1 MSYLKSLF
9 VAAVVALSVA
19 GSASADIT
27 FAFEANSAETD
38 PLFSFDGTTLA
49 ADNHVTLTVSDF
61 DTDITVTYTDAA
73 FDFSAT
79 LSGSTVVPLIGT
91 VYTFTDIV
99 YHFYTSEGD
108 LILTANSDIASMLRV
123 TGQSASALTTSS
135 ASGGIYT
142 EGPILSTLLQVTFD
156 QDPGDDPM
164 DKTIEDF
171 VRHDW
176 GFAFAGIVD
185 NGQGG
190 FTANSSYVGTAEFVT
205 RIVPLPVAAYA
216 ALPLLGML
224 GVRRARR
231 GA

>member
-19 GSASADIT
+19 TSANAGIT

-49 ADNHVTLTVSDF
+49 ADNHVTLTISDEV
-61 DTDITVTYTDAA
+61 TNITVTFTDAA
-73 FDFSAT
+73 FDFTAT
-79 LSGSTVVPLIGT
+79 LSSSTVVPSIGT
-91 VYTFTDIV
+91 VYTFSDIV
-99 YHFYTSEGD
+99 YHFYTSEGA
-108 LILTANSDIASMLRV
+108 LIVTANSSTASMLRV

-142 EGPILSTLLQVTFD
+142 EGPVLSTLLQVTFD
-156 QDPGDDPM
+156 ENPGDDPM
-164 DKTIEDF
+164 DKTIEDI

-176 GFAFAGIVD
+176 GFAFAGMVD
-185 NGQGG
+185 TGLGR
-190 FTANSSYVGTAEFVT
+190 FTANSSYVGTADVIT

-216 ALPLLGML
+216 ALPLLGVL
-224 GVRRARR
+224 GIRRARR
-231 GA
+231 MV